1 MTFEPN
7 DAHVTPNQTVE
18 FLSVDLRLSTI
29 VETLIMR
36 RDNTTVQVSRCARW
50 YQDKARQEL
59 YPSRRSLISM
69 TRLMRRAVDDL
80 AIEMLITDCRSRQK
94 RP

>member
-1 MTFEPN
+1 MAFEPN
-7 DAHVTPNQTVE
+7 DAHVPPNQTVE

-36 RDNTTVQVSRCARW
+36 RDNATAQVSRCVGW

-59 YPSRRSLISM
+59 YPTRR
-69 TRLMRRAVDDL
+69 
-80 AIEMLITDCRSRQK
+80 
-94 RP
+94 

>member
-1 MTFEPN
+1 MAFEPN
-7 DAHVTPNQTVE
+7 DAHVPPDQTVE

-36 RDNTTVQVSRCARW
+36 RDQGTVQVSRCVRW
-50 YQDKARQEL
+50 YQDQARQEL
-59 YPSRRSLISM
+59 YPTRKAVASLNPSM
-69 TRLMRRAVDDL
+69 HRAVCDR
-80 AIEMLITDCRSRQK
+80 AIELVISDSRSRQG